1 MSQTD
6 PTDKQRSLPWTLVAQ
21 GGLVVLGLGVTLAPV
36 PGEAALYLPL
46 RGTNT
51 AHAIDWS
58 SANGAKLL
66 RAGPV
71 QGSLIVAGTGFH
83 ETLTALA
90 DGALLIAAPDSS
102 CGQLAETRKTTR

>member
-1 MSQTD
+1 MSKTD
-6 PTDKQRSLPWTLVAQ
+6 SIVKQRNVPWTLAAQ
-21 GGLVVLGLGVTLAPV
+21 VGLVVLGLGITLAPV

-46 RGTNT
+46 RGTTT

-58 SANGAKLL
+58 NANGARLL
-66 RAGPV
+66 GAGPV
-71 QGSLIVAGTGFH
+71 QGSLIVTVTGFH

-102 CGQLAETRKTTR
+102 CGQLAEPRKTIR